1 MMKNNRI
8 FDSIMKNTVQKEIKK
23 GMEATSCPLYWS
35 YQIKRPQND
44 FNLHEEENSSSAKR
58 SKK

>member
-8 FDSIMKNTVQKEIKK
+8 FDSIMKNAVQKEIKK
-23 GMEATSCPLYWS
+23 GMETTYCQWYWTF
-35 YQIKRPQND
+35 QIKRPQND
-44 FNLHEEENSSSAKR
+44 FNLHEEENISSAKR